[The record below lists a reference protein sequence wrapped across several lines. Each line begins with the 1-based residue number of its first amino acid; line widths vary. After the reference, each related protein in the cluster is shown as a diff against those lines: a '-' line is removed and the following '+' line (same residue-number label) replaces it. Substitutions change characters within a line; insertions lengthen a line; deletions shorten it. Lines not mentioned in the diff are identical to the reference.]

1 MSGKQEG
8 DRSESFAQFVTKIAG
23 PAMIISGAL
32 IYFHAA
38 PELEPLAWQVMKYAF
53 WVWLL
58 FAAIPFVFQNLWRK
72 RSGSDGGNPKWKWLL
87 AGAVFV
93 HEFLSARKIKRQET
107 LNPGKLPGGNA
118 VGSAGPIAP
127 LAPAPT
133 VPQANPSAN
142 QTVAVASRESGEIAG
157 LPEIYDL
164 LPHNPRP
171 VPSAAVTADMAG
183 EAIQRALEMTNFTV
197 EEKPEILAIE
207 SGPTLQKISFTLPP
221 KVQLSKLVQRKDDL
235 ANHLG
240 HSRGFDVDS
249 SPFPSSA
256 AFVIPHKERA
266 FVYVRDVAYELHRFA
281 KSANLPVVFGK
292 TMVGEPILVDLAR
305 LPHLLVAGATGSG
318 KSVFINGLIGSLLL
332 ERSPKQVRLVM
343 IDPKRVEFAAYHGS
357 PHLLLPVV
365 TDPKRASITLQ
376 KVVVE
381 MEKRYDHFAE
391 VGVRN
396 IEQYNQ
402 NHENQLPY
410 HVVFIDEYADLMLVA
425 RDTVEDTVQRI
436 TQMGRAAGIHLILGT
451 QRPSVEVVTGTIKS
465 NLPSR
470 VAFRLPSPHDF
481 RTVMDG
487 SGPHLLGAGDGICV
501 LNDGSQQRFQS
512 AAITGDDNESV
523 KFIRKMGEYWEQH
536 SCSTGQPWTE
546 EESDERIEDEDV
558 DDSDDMQQLS
568 GKSVHFEP
576 DPSEPNPPAVV
587 EASKVPEGS
596 NGDGAIY
603 QAALRYAQQNQG
615 VSPNHLKVFLG
626 IDYLKAAH
634 LVDRM
639 FQEGL
644 IGEMDFGRG
653 FRPWLKSETKE
664 TEEELLRRMKYHI
677 CKTQTA
683 RVGELQMIFS
693 IRREKVV
700 QLMTKLC
707 DEGVLNPPTSSK
719 IGYTIAWDIEQ
730 ISEFLEQHA
739 ELEMNTSCL

>member
-1 MSGKQEG
+1 MSGKQDG

-23 PAMIISGAL
+23 PIMVISGAL
-32 IYFHAA
+32 IYFDAA
-38 PELEPLAWQVMKYAF
+38 PELEPLAWQVLKYAF

-58 FAAIPFVFQNLWRK
+58 FAAIPFVFQNLWGK
-72 RSGSDGGNPKWKWLL
+72 RSGSDGEGVKWKWLL

-93 HEFLSARKIKRQET
+93 HEFLSARKRKRQEP
-107 LNPGKLPGGNA
+107 LNTGNLPGGNA
-118 VGSAGPIAP
+118 IGSAGPITS
-127 LAPAPT
+127 LAPAAP
-133 VPQANPSAN
+133 VPQVNPSAN
-142 QTVAVASRESGEIAG
+142 QITEVTSRESGGIAG
-157 LPEIYDL
+157 LPEIYEL

-183 EAIQRALEMTNFTV
+183 EAIQRAMEMTNFTV

-332 ERSPKQVRLVM
+332 ERAPKQVRLVM

-381 MEKRYDHFAE
+381 MEKRYDHFAQE
-391 VGVRN
+391 GVRN

-402 NHENQLPY
+402 NHEDQIPY

-451 QRPSVEVVTGTIKS
+451 QRPDVGVVTGTIKS

-487 SGPHLLGAGDGICV
+487 SGPHLLGAGDGVCV

-523 KFIRKMGEYWEQH
+523 KFIRKMNEYWKQDDYSTEQQ
-536 SCSTGQPWTE
+536 QPWTE
-546 EESDERIEDEDV
+546 EEPEERIEDEN
-558 DDSDDMQQLS
+558 DSNEVQQLI
-568 GKSVHFEP
+568 GRNVHSEPEP
-576 DPSEPNPPAVV
+576 DPPPMT
-587 EASKVPEGS
+587 EAMPIPEGAT
-596 NGDGAIY
+596 GEGVIY
-603 QAALRYAQQNQG
+603 QAALKYAQENQG
-615 VSPNHLKVFLG
+615 VSPNHLKVSLG
-626 IDYLKAAH
+626 IDYMKAAF
-634 LVDRM
+634 LVEQM

-644 IGEMDFGRG
+644 IGEMDFSRG
-653 FRPWLKSETKE
+653 LRPWLKSETKE

-683 RVGELQMIFS
+683 RVGELQTIFS

-719 IGYTIAWDIEQ
+719 IGYTIAWDVGQ
-730 ISEFLEQHA
+730 ISNFLEQHA
-739 ELEMNTSCL
+739 DLMDTSDL